1 VISLTTSTFRE
12 RTTMGATS
20 PVNPAH
26 WPAGLP
32 HSLDYPDVPVGAI
45 LAGAARRWGDRTAF
59 HYAGQ
64 DLSYTELAAQ
74 AARFAHGLRARGIGR
89 GDVVALHLPNI
100 PQFPVA
106 YYGTLLAGAT
116 FSPCNPLLP
125 VDDLAFQLD
134 DCGAVAVVTLDFV
147 ATPLAQALDR
157 TKVRTVIVAPL
168 MGGPVDLAGLCD
180 GAFAECGVDFA
191 AVGEGQPDTFP
202 EVDIDTATDLAHI
215 AYTGGTTGRSKGVM
229 IPHRNVVVCS
239 LQYGCWGSGSVP
251 ALDDEGGLILD
262 QIGSAEE
269 YPVRLGTGS
278 LVNVAPWF
286 HAMGTIGYLNMP
298 LMQGATVVIH
308 PRLDVPAFLDDL
320 EKFRATTLGGAPALF
335 SALMA
340 DPSFASR
347 DFSSVRNISSG
358 AAPLAVEMLNKL
370 NEAFPDATVVEAY
383 GLTEVTMGITAN
395 PPHRSGERKIGT
407 VGVPVFDT
415 RIKLVA
421 ADTEQVDDDT
431 PALPPGQ
438 EGEVCAKGPQVMVGY
453 LNRPE
458 ETAAVL
464 GADGWLRTG
473 DIGVLDEDGFL
484 SIVDRKKDMLIYNG
498 YNVYPRELEEIL
510 FTHPA
515 VTNAAVVGRPDPKAG
530 ELATAFVVR
539 SGEVT
544 EDELMAY
551 VNDKVVPYKKLRG
564 VVFVDEI
571 PVSAAGKVLKRELR
585 DRL

>member
-1 VISLTTSTFRE
+1 
-12 RTTMGATS
+12 MGATS
-20 PVNPAH
+20 VANPAH

-32 HSLDYPDVPVGAI
+32 RSLDYPDVPVGAI

-59 HYAGQ
+59 HYAGR
-64 DLSYTELAAQ
+64 DVSFAEVARQ

-100 PQFPVA
+100 IQFPIA
-106 YYGTLLAGAT
+106 YYGTLLAGAV

-125 VDDLAFQLD
+125 PDDLAFQLE
-134 DCGAVAVVTLDFV
+134 DCGAAAVVTLDFV
-147 ATPLAQALDR
+147 AGSLAQVLNR
-157 TKVRTVIVAPL
+157 TKVRTVIIAPL
-168 MGGPVDLAGLCD
+168 GEGPADVKGLCD

-191 AVGEGQPDTFP
+191 AVGEGQPDTLP
-202 EVDIDTATDLAHI
+202 EVDIDPRADLAHI

-239 LQYGCWGSGSVP
+239 LQYACWGAG
-251 ALDDEGGLILD
+251 ALPKPDDAGGLTLE
-262 QIGSAEE
+262 QVGSEEE
-269 YPVRLGTGS
+269 YPVRLGTGV

-286 HAMGTIGYLNMP
+286 HAMGTIGYLNIPM
-298 LMQGATVVIH
+298 LNGSTVVVH
-308 PRLDVPAFLDDL
+308 PRLDASAFLADM
-320 EKFRATTLGGAPALF
+320 ERFRATTLGGAPALF

-340 DPSFASR
+340 DPSFESR
-347 DFSSVRNISSG
+347 DLSSVRGISSG
-358 AAPLAVEMLNKL
+358 AAPLPVEMINKL
-370 NEAFPDATVVEAY
+370 REKFPDATLVEAY
-383 GLTEVTMGITAN
+383 GLTEVTMGVTAN
-395 PPHRSGERKIGT
+395 PPHRSGERKAGT

-415 RIKLVA
+415 QVKLVP
-421 ADTEQVDDDT
+421 ADAEKVDDST
-431 PALPPGQ
+431 PGLPPGQ

-464 GADGWLRTG
+464 SEDGWLRTG
-473 DIGVLDEDGFL
+473 DIGVFDEDGFL

-510 FTHPA
+510 FTHPKVA
-515 VTNAAVVGRPDPKAG
+515 NAAVVGRPDPKAG
-530 ELATAFVVR
+530 ELPTAFVVA

-544 EDELMAY
+544 AEELMEY
-551 VNDKVVPYKKLRG
+551 VNAKVVHYKKLRE
-564 VVFVDEI
+564 VIFVDEI

-585 DRL
+585 ERL

>member
-1 VISLTTSTFRE
+1 
-12 RTTMGATS
+12 MGATS
-20 PVNPAH
+20 PVDPAH

-32 HSLDYPDVPVGAI
+32 RSLDYPDVPVGTI

-74 AARFAHGLRARGIGR
+74 AARFAHGLRARGVGH

-100 PQFPVA
+100 LQFPIA

-125 VDDLAFQLD
+125 PDDLAFQLD

-147 ATPLAQALDR
+147 AAPLAQVLER

-168 MGGPVDLAGLCD
+168 LGGPVDLAGLCE

-191 AVGEGQPDTFP
+191 AVGEGQPDDFP
-202 EVDIDTATDLAHI
+202 QVDIDPGVDLAHI

-229 IPHRNVVVCS
+229 ITHRKVVTNT
-239 LQYGCWGSGSVP
+239 LHYACWNGGSVP
-251 ALDDEGGLILD
+251 ARDEEGGLVLD
-262 QIGSAEE
+262 QVGSEEE
-269 YPVRLGTGS
+269 YPVRLGTGTI
-278 LVNVAPWF
+278 VNVAPWF
-286 HAMGTIGYLNMP
+286 HAMGTIGYLNVP
-298 LMQGATVVIH
+298 VLQGATVVAH
-308 PRLDVPAFLDDL
+308 PRLDVPAFLADM

-340 DPSFASR
+340 DPSFESR
-347 DFSSVRNISSG
+347 DLSAVRVISSG
-358 AAPLAVEMLNKL
+358 AAPLAVEMLGRLQDK
-370 NEAFPDATVVEAY
+370 FPDAVVVEAY
-383 GLTEVTMGITAN
+383 GLSEVTMGATAN
-395 PPHRSGERKIGT
+395 PSHRSGERKLGT

-415 RIKLVA
+415 QVKVVP
-421 ADTEQVDDDT
+421 ADAERVDDAT
-431 PALPPGQ
+431 PGLPAGQ
-438 EGEVCAKGPQVMVGY
+438 EGEVCIKGPQVMVGY

-464 GADGWLRTG
+464 GEDGWLRTG
-473 DIGVLDEDGFL
+473 DIGIIDEDGYL

-515 VTNAAVVGRPDPKAG
+515 VTGAAVVGRPDPQAG
-530 ELATAFVVR
+530 ELPTAFVVS
-539 SGEVT
+539 SGGVT

-551 VNDKVVPYKKLRG
+551 VNEKVVPYKKLRG